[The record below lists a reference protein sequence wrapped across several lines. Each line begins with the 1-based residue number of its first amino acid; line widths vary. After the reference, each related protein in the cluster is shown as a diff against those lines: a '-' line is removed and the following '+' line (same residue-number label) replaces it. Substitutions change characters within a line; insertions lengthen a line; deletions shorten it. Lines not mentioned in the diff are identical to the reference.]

1 MNPVR
6 TSAPDSTSV
15 RSTLKATL
23 TKLGLLDW
31 VRDTRDTLKALAW
44 IRHNR
49 RFLRR
54 GGSDGLPIPPAQMLT
69 LTTASAS
76 IEWFLQSGRAAAD
89 SIRELLARNGT
100 SIDQIA
106 STLDFGCGCG
116 RVLRHWADLPNSI
129 HGCDYNPNLVNWCRT
144 HLPFGRFATN
154 NLAPP
159 LPHASASFD
168 LIYALSVFTHLP
180 QPLQKQWSN
189 EMRRVLRPT
198 GRLIISTHGEA
209 YLDALTAVERDRFRS
224 GELVVRHDTEA
235 GSNHCGVFCSE
246 DSLRRQFAPEFMIR
260 DFVAAGARG
269 TPPQDLV
276 LLQPKASS

>member
-1 MNPVR
+1 M
-6 TSAPDSTSV
+6 